1 MMKKSYLLYLLVG
14 FILAV
19 VFERFILGNNQPMED
34 SSSVLDD
41 ALLKDEIITPN
52 GIYWERHE
60 NDGKDICR
68 QVFESLFISNDTVYR
83 ITAEAN
89 LIGDSI
95 ELVRLSSPVIKRKI
109 RDYSSSWVR
118 YEAPHYY
125 KAIFLERY
133 DRHRCN
139 KNSYKNVAKWIAQQ
153 QKESSLTQ
161 PQKQENDKKDITLKD
176 THCYYSY
183 KWKNLFYRK
192 NDSISISM
200 VDPRQDISEIYWN
213 NEYILFKNKEGVQS
227 LVCIYEENDA
237 LKINWELLLGTIG
250 DNYIDKDKMNH
261 LKIE

>member
-1 MMKKSYLLYLLVG
+1 MKKTYLLYFLGG

-19 VFERFILGNNQPMED
+19 AFERFILGNKQPMED
-34 SSSVLDD
+34 SSSVQDD

-95 ELVRLSSPVIKRKI
+95 ELVRPSSPVIKRKI

-125 KAIFLERY
+125 KAIFLKRY

-139 KNSYKNVAKWIAQQ
+139 KNSYKNV
-153 QKESSLTQ
+153 ERYH
-161 PQKQENDKKDITLKD
+161 LKR
-176 THCYYSY
+176 Y
-183 KWKNLFYRK
+183 
-192 NDSISISM
+192 
-200 VDPRQDISEIYWN
+200 P
-213 NEYILFKNKEGVQS
+213 
-227 LVCIYEENDA
+227 
-237 LKINWELLLGTIG
+237 LLLF
-250 DNYIDKDKMNH
+250 
-261 LKIE
+261 L